1 MITRPAVKVQGMD
14 GLLGLIIALLVFAGI
29 IFLASRTARRILIVG
44 ILLIALAALIFLG
57 VIG

>member
-1 MITRPAVKVQGMD
+1 MD

-29 IFLASRTARRILIVG
+29 IFLASRTARKIVIVG
-44 ILLIALAALIFLG
+44 ILLIAIAALVFFG